1 MTEDEFVEYIFSKL
15 YAIGIKPLSWYEEY
29 LRRLWNREIIYSV
42 GRRNGKTV
50 ILREVK
56 AARNII
62 EEHYRKDFPEK
73 EEP

>member
-1 MTEDEFVEYIFSKL
+1 MNEDEFVEYIFSNLRAKD
-15 YAIGIKPLSWYEEY
+15 IKPLFWYEEF
-29 LRRLWNREIIYSV
+29 LRRLWNREFICCM

-73 EEP
+73 E